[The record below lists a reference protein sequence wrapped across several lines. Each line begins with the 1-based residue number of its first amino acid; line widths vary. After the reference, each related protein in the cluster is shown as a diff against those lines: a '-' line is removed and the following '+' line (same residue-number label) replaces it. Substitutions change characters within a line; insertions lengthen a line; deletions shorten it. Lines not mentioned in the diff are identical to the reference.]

1 MVTETDIIIGLLT
14 SAVKLA
20 VPLLLAAIGEIF
32 SERSGVINLGMEGM
46 MLGGASAAFIGAYFF
61 NLWVGVLLGMV
72 VGGVVGFI
80 MAYMSVILRRN
91 QIVVGVVLTIFGL
104 GLSSFVFRKAFGA
117 VTAYPTITGFQG
129 IEIPILGQIPIIGPI
144 LFQNNILVYLA
155 LILVPVAGIFLYKT
169 TQGLKIRAVGENPRA
184 ADSLGVNVIRIRFI
198 CVVFAGIMAGLAGT
212 YLSIGHMNIFR
223 EGMTAGRGY
232 IVLALVIFGTWSPYR
247 VLAGSLLFGGI
258 DALGSRFQIFKVGIP
273 YQFVLMLP
281 YIFTIIVLVL
291 VALRKKLTRGAP
303 AALGTPYER

>member
-1 MVTETDIIIGLLT
+1 MVTEEEIVVGILS

-20 VPLLLAAIGEIF
+20 IPLLLAAIGEIF
-32 SERSGVINLGMEGM
+32 SERSGVLNLGMEGM

-61 NLWVGVLLGMV
+61 NLWIGLLLGML
-72 VGGVVGFI
+72 VGGIIGVI
-80 MAYMSVILRRN
+80 MAFMSVILRRN
-91 QIVVGVVLTIFGL
+91 QIVVGVVLTIFGS
-104 GLSSFVFRKAFGA
+104 GLSSFLFRMSFG
-117 VTAYPTITGFQG
+117 TAASYPTISGFQG
-129 IEIPILGQIPIIGPI
+129 IEIPVLGQIPWLGPI

-155 LILVPVAGIFLYKT
+155 LLAVPVAGIFLYNT
-169 TQGLKIRAVGENPRA
+169 TYGLRIRAVGENPRA
-184 ADSLGVNVIRIRFI
+184 ADSLGVNVTRTRFI
-198 CVVFAGIMAGLAGT
+198 CVVFAGLMGGLAGA

-247 VLAGSLLFGGI
+247 VLIGSLLFGGI

-281 YIFTIIVLVL
+281 YVFTIIVLIL
-291 VALRKKLTRGAP
+291 VSLRKGLVRGAP